1 MPWGAPIGDL
11 VPDWTPPALPGGK
24 SMEGAHVRL
33 DPLRAGRDADAL
45 WDAFAEDPEGRG
57 WTYMPDGPFADRAL
71 FRAFVARCEASAD
84 PLFFA
89 LRPAGDHRPA
99 GFASFLRMTPAAG
112 SIEVG
117 FIHFAPRLQRS
128 FAATEAMHLMAARA
142 FDLGYRRY
150 EWKCDA
156 LNAPSQAAAARLG
169 FSYEGTFRQ
178 ATVYKGR
185 NRDTAWFAITDG
197 DWPAIR
203 DAHLAW
209 LAPGNRDA
217 AGRPIRSLTDMTR
230 PLLRAPLPSSN
241 G

>member
-1 MPWGAPIGDL
+1 MTRTMPWGAPIGDL
-11 VPDWTPPALPGGK
+11 VPDWTAPALPGRAA
-24 SMEGAHVRL
+24 MEGADVRL
-33 DPLRAGRDADAL
+33 SPLSAARDADAL
-45 WDAFAEDPEGRG
+45 FDAFAEDPEGRG
-57 WTYMPDGPFADRAL
+57 WTYLPDGPFDDRGE
-71 FRAFVARCEASAD
+71 FRAFIARCEASED

-89 LRPAGDHRPA
+89 LHPTGDDRAA

-156 LNAPSQAAAARLG
+156 LNAPSRAAAARLG
-169 FSYEGTFRQ
+169 MSYEGIFRQ
-178 ATVYKGR
+178 AAMYKGR

-197 DWPAIR
+197 DWPAVKA
-203 DAHLAW
+203 AHLAW
-209 LAPGNRDA
+209 LSPDNRDA
-217 AGRPIRSLTDMTR
+217 AGRPITSLTEMTR
-230 PLLRAPLPSSN
+230 PLLHPPM
-241 G
+241 

>member
-1 MPWGAPIGDL
+1 MTRAMPWGAPIGNQ
-11 VPDWTPPALPGGK
+11 VTGWIPPALP
-24 SMEGAHVRL
+24 SRDAMIGAHVRL
-33 DPLRAGRDADAL
+33 DPLSAARDADQL

-57 WTYMPDGPFADRAL
+57 WTYLPNGPFDDRAT
-71 FRAFVARCEASAD
+71 FHAFIARSAD
-84 PLFFA
+84 SEDPRFFA
-89 LRPAGDHRPA
+89 IRPAGDDRAA

-156 LNAPSQAAAARLG
+156 LNTPSRAAAARLG

-178 ATVYKGR
+178 ATIYKGR

-197 DWPAIR
+197 DWPAVGGAHR
-203 DAHLAW
+203 DW
-209 LAPGNRDA
+209 LSPANRDA
-217 AGRPIRSLTDMTR
+217 AGRPIRSLADMTR
-230 PLLRAPLPSSN
+230 PLLVPPL
-241 G
+241 